1 MSDIE
6 KKANYACPLEQ
17 AETMI
22 DELKDDLKRQKLSF
36 TKQNTELSKLTD
48 KFEERLARQERRD
61 GDQDEIMR
69 KLEQAIEINEKNVMK
84 SKQNAA
90 ANSNIRK

>member
-6 KKANYACPLEQ
+6 KKANDACPLEQ

-61 GDQDEIMR
+61 GD
-69 KLEQAIEINEKNVMK
+69 
-84 SKQNAA
+84 
-90 ANSNIRK
+90 